1 MALPDSS
8 VIRSYPGGAAP
19 TYLSASLNYAF
30 ASGQTL
36 TVANTTGWYEVSAS
50 GYNTTN
56 PLGTSGPFTL
66 VIDYGLGSEEKVL
79 CASGA
84 IALGVNTTIF
94 VYNVSGTNGRG
105 YDGTTAVGHSV
116 GSSSDYNVF
125 PVATAIEQ
133 AQFNYVTSKA
143 IVSGTTAGGDLVG
156 TYPNPTLKPI
166 GTSGTTLLDGQIPII
181 SVDNVG
187 RVTGISGYYI
197 NISQTQVSGLANS
210 FATQSGQIDALN
222 GEVSVLFTTTSGQTI
237 SINNLNSQVSGNTT
251 NIVTLNNTVSGNTAS
266 IDTLNSTV
274 SGNTASIGTLNSTVS
289 GQTININALNTQV
302 SGLST
307 SINNLTSSTNSG
319 FVSVDTQISGLNVVV
334 SGQSATIAAEA
345 NNIAVLS
352 GQYVTLS
359 GNLVTTNSNVATLSG
374 QFVTLSGQYLTTS
387 GVVTNN
393 TNNIAT
399 LSGQMITANNGI
411 STNATNIST
420 LSGSVS
426 TISGKQVTDEANI
439 ASLSGSLVTL
449 SGQFVTT
456 SGRTIFSGTTAGG
469 DLTGT
474 YPNPTLRTISGVSGT
489 YGSATQTPLLSID
502 SNGRVTNAQLYTIQI
517 AESQVNNLTTDMLV
531 ISGNIASVS
540 GKQATDQ
547 SNIATLSGNL
557 ATLSGQYVTT
567 SGLVTNQAGYI
578 STISGKQVTDEA
590 NIASTSGSLAT
601 LSGQYV
607 STSGIV
613 TNQTGY
619 ITTISGKQVT
629 DEANIASLSGS
640 LVTLSGQYVTTS
652 GLVTNQAGYISTIS
666 GKQITDEANL
676 ATLSGQYAT
685 TSGIVTNNTGYIATI
700 SGKQVTDEAN
710 IATISGKQVT
720 DEANIAS
727 ISGSLSTVSGVAY
740 AALPRTGGTI
750 SGSLTVTGTL
760 SVNSTN
766 IALGANTPIPSANAA
781 GVAIGNYAG
790 QTSNNNGVAVGAYAG
805 STQNFDGVAVGY
817 EAGYY
822 YNEFGVAIG
831 YLANINNTGS
841 NYTTAIGYQVN
852 ATAPGSVAIGTD
864 HTGAGATSSTQDQIV
879 LGTSNHTVNIPGKL
893 TISGGNVLVSGT
905 TANGDLSGTYP
916 SPTVAKIQGTSVSPT
931 TPTNNQVLRYSTTSG
946 AWYAGTGNALFPTA
960 TISGNYTATP
970 NDYAVV
976 NATVAPITITL
987 PNAPAN
993 GSVVSVAS
1001 LPTSTYNV
1009 VITASGSD
1017 TIPGGNFTLA
1027 GNTVFNSVSFYY
1039 DSARTEWLIQSNQ
1052 FGDVAGGDLGGYYP
1066 NPTVNSLQGTPV
1078 SSTPPNTGQV
1088 LASVGGVW
1096 TPITSSG
1103 VGTPGPGGANG
1114 YYGAFYDTT
1123 NQTATSTTSGNVL
1136 AIGSTFGANGIT
1148 RSASGTITF
1157 GYTGTYLIAYTVQ
1170 LFTSAGASRNVDI
1183 WFRKN
1188 GVNVPNTNATF
1199 ATPGNPG
1206 GSAITAAVTHIIA
1219 ASGNDNFQIMWMPT
1233 NTDTT
1238 VQTIASGANY
1248 PTAPGAFVSVSQIMY
1263 NQTGTYTV
1271 NTAVASGTNQATAT
1285 PLTLSTYAQITGATA
1300 SGNNV
1305 AGAGVVLATPTY
1317 NGQWMQIHN
1326 QDPANWLLVYP
1337 NSGATI
1343 DQEAAN
1349 GPIWIPPSAFWEGV
1363 ATTTLSWDT
1372 KTQPV
1377 TSTTLNVSYEA
1388 EGGQAAINL
1397 PSTGSPGTYGTVS
1410 GVPVVTTDPQGRVS
1424 TVTVTGI
1431 QIAQNQVT
1439 GLSGNLSALSGSI
1452 TTTNSNLATLSGQY
1466 ATTSGIVTNQTGYIS
1481 TLSGQ
1486 MVTANAN
1493 IASTSGSLATLSGQY
1508 VTTSGITTTNTSNI
1522 ATLSGQMV
1530 TANSNIASTSGSLAT
1545 LSGQYVT
1552 TSGLVTNQ
1560 AGYISTLSG
1569 QMVTANSNIASTS
1582 GSLATLSGQF
1592 VSLSGA
1598 YATTSG
1604 NLNTTNTNVA
1614 NLSGQ
1619 YATLS
1624 GQYATT
1630 SGIVTNNTSYIA
1642 ATSGSLATLSGQF
1655 VALSGSYNTTS
1666 GIVTNQT
1673 SYIATLSGQIV
1684 TLSGSDAN
1692 KLPLGGG
1699 TVTGTLNVNSPFN
1712 VNGNV
1717 SITGTETISGA
1728 LNVNYTI
1735 NASTPTTNP
1744 PINFGGGLSYS
1755 DVNTMAGFNNSV
1767 NNYNQVIIQ
1776 NTNSGTSAS
1785 TNLNV
1790 SNNLGTSGT
1799 NYGEFGMNSS
1809 NFTGTGAFNTAGAVY
1824 LASASTDLAIG
1835 TYGNNA
1841 IHFVTNSAASD
1852 AMTITS
1858 GGNVVVASGFT
1869 VSGTSTQIGNVSFS
1883 GAVTVSGAAVMTSG
1897 SAVGG
1902 DLTGTIG
1909 NAKVTKIQGYA
1920 VSSGAPTA
1928 NTMLVYSG
1936 SQWTSGPVVSGTT
1949 GTGGIIPYATN
1960 PLLVAP
1966 LEQVVVTS
1974 GVLASGTAATLN
1986 VVSGGVYVYTAAPTS
2001 AWQIQIT
2008 NAPTTVGQ
2016 AVTVTVGTNNGAT
2029 AYLPS
2034 GFTINGYTV
2043 NGGTTLPAHGTAYT
2057 NTITVTAYY
2066 QGGSIWTSA
2075 DATINYDFYAITL
2088 ICTAANTYV
2097 MLLGQTKF

>member
-19 TYLSASLNYAF
+19 TYLSASLDYAF
-30 ASGQTL
+30 ASGQTI
-36 TVANTTGWYEVSAS
+36 TVANTTGWYEVSAG

-66 VIDYGLGSEEKVL
+66 VVDYGLGSEEKIL

-84 IALGVNTTIF
+84 ISLGVNTTIF

-105 YDGTTAVGHSV
+105 YDGTTATSHSV
-116 GSSSDYNVF
+116 GTSSDYNVF

-133 AQFNYVTSKA
+133 AQFNLAASKLGNSTLV
-143 IVSGTTAGGDLVG
+143 VSGTTAGGDLAG
-156 TYPNPTLKPI
+156 TYPNPTLKAI
-166 GTSGTTLLDGQIPII
+166 YTGDTFSGGGGSFLPTF
-181 SVDNVG
+181 SWDNAG
-187 RVTGISGYYI
+187 RITNVSGI
-197 NISQTQVSGLANS
+197 NIFIPTSAVSGLNTTISGLQTQINTNGTNISTQSGQINTLFATTS
-210 FATQSGQIDALN
+210 GQASSIATQSGQIN
-222 GEVSVLFTTTSGQTI
+222 SLFITTSGNSTD
-237 SINNLNSQVSGNTT
+237 INNQAAAISG
-251 NIVTLNNTVSGNTAS
+251 
-266 IDTLNSTV
+266 
-274 SGNTASIGTLNSTVS
+274 
-289 GQTININALNTQV
+289 LNTQV
-302 SGLST
+302 SDLNNST
-307 SINNLTSSTNSG
+307 TSG
-319 FVSVDTQISGLNVVV
+319 FASVNTQISGLNVVV
-334 SGQSATIAAEA
+334 SGQANTLATEA

-359 GNLVTTNSNVATLSG
+359 GNLVTTNSNVANLSG
-374 QFVTLSGQYLTTS
+374 QFASLSGSYNTTS
-387 GVVTNN
+387 GIVTNQ
-393 TNNIAT
+393 TGYIAT

-411 STNATNIST
+411 STNAANLAT
-420 LSGSVS
+420 LSGQYTTTSGIVTNHTS
-426 TISGKQVTDEANI
+426 YIATISGKQITDENNIATLSGNIVTISGKQVTDEANI

-456 SGRTIFSGTTAGG
+456 SGRTIFSGTNAGG

-517 AESQVNNLTTDMLV
+517 AENQVNNLTTDMTS

-540 GKQATDQ
+540 GKQATDA
-547 SNIATLSGNL
+547 SNIASLSGSLATLSGQYVSTSGIVTNNTSYIATISGKQITDEANIASLSGSL

-578 STISGKQVTDEA
+578 STISGKQ
-590 NIASTSGSLAT
+590 IA
-601 LSGQYV
+601 
-607 STSGIV
+607 
-613 TNQTGY
+613 
-619 ITTISGKQVT
+619 
-629 DEANIASLSGS
+629 
-640 LVTLSGQYVTTS
+640 
-652 GLVTNQAGYISTIS
+652 
-666 GKQITDEANL
+666 DEANL

-710 IATISGKQVT
+710 IASL
-720 DEANIAS
+720 
-727 ISGSLSTVSGVAY
+727 SGSLATVSGVAY

-750 SGSLTVTGTL
+750 SGNLTVTGTL
-760 SVNSTN
+760 T
-766 IALGANTPIPSANAA
+766 
-781 GVAIGNYAG
+781 
-790 QTSNNNGVAVGAYAG
+790 AG
-805 STQNFDGVAVGY
+805 S
-817 EAGYY
+817 
-822 YNEFGVAIG
+822 
-831 YLANINNTGS
+831 L
-841 NYTTAIGYQVN
+841 
-852 ATAPGSVAIGTD
+852 
-864 HTGAGATSSTQDQIV
+864 
-879 LGTSNHTVNIPGKL
+879 TV
-893 TISGGNVLVSGT
+893 SGGNVLISGS

-916 SPTVAKIQGTSVSPT
+916 APTVAKIQGVAVSPT

-946 AWYAGTGNALFPTA
+946 TWYAGTGNALFPT
-960 TISGNYTATP
+960 TTQSGNYTAVP
-970 NDYAVV
+970 NDYVV
-976 NATVAPITITL
+976 CNATAGAMTVTL
-987 PNAPAN
+987 TNAPAN
-993 GSVVSVAS
+993 GSIIAVAS
-1001 LPTSTYNV
+1001 QATSTYNV
-1009 VITASGSD
+1009 TVVASGSD
-1017 TIPGGNFTLA
+1017 TIPGGSFVLA
-1027 GNTVFNSVSFYY
+1027 GNGVFNSVEFYY
-1039 DSARTEWLIQSNQ
+1039 DAGLAEWLIVSNQ
-1052 FGDVAGGDLGGYYP
+1052 FGDVAGGDLTGTYP
-1066 NPTVNSLQGTPV
+1066 NPTVSYLNGVPV
-1078 SSTPPNTGQV
+1078 SPTPPNTGQV

-1103 VGTPGPGGANG
+1103 IGTPGPGGANG

-1136 AIGSTFGANGIT
+1136 AIGSTFSANGIT

-1157 GYTGTYLIAYTVQ
+1157 GYAGTYLIAYTVQ
-1170 LFTSAGASRNVDI
+1170 LITSSSASRNVDI

-1199 ATPGNPG
+1199 AVPASPTPGG
-1206 GSAITAAVTHIIA
+1206 GNAVTAAVTHIIV

-1238 VQTIASGANY
+1238 VETIASGANY
-1248 PTAPGAFVSVSQIMY
+1248 PTAPGVFVSVSQIMY

-1271 NTAVASGTNQATAT
+1271 NAVAASGTNATTAT
-1285 PLTLSTYAQITGATA
+1285 PLTLSTYAPITGATA
-1300 SGNNV
+1300 SGNT
-1305 AGAGVVLATPTY
+1305 ASGTGVILPTPTY

-1326 QDPANWLLVYP
+1326 EDLTHWLLVYP
-1337 NSGATI
+1337 QPTAYIDNGSTGA
-1343 DQEAAN
+1343 
-1349 GPIWIPPSAFWEGV
+1349 PIWLPPTSYWEGV
-1363 ATTTLSWDT
+1363 ATTTTSWDT
-1372 KTQPV
+1372 AIQPL
-1377 TSTTLNVSYEA
+1377 TSNSLAVSYLVVP
-1388 EGGQAAINL
+1388 GQTDIEL
-1397 PSTGSPGTYGTVS
+1397 QTYGTPGTYGTTS
-1410 GVPVVTTDPQGRVS
+1410 GIPVITTDTYGRS
-1424 TVTVTGI
+1424 TVTVTGV
-1431 QIAQNQVT
+1431 QINQSQVT

-1452 TTTNSNLATLSGQY
+1452 TTTSSNLATLSGQY
-1466 ATTSGIVTNQTGYIS
+1466 ATTSGIVTNQTGY
-1481 TLSGQ
+1481 
-1486 MVTANAN
+1486 
-1493 IASTSGSLATLSGQY
+1493 
-1508 VTTSGITTTNTSNI
+1508 I

-1545 LSGQYVT
+1545 LSGQFV
-1552 TSGLVTNQ
+1552 
-1560 AGYISTLSG
+1560 ALSG
-1569 QMVTANSNIASTS
+1569 SYS
-1582 GSLATLSGQF
+1582 
-1592 VSLSGA
+1592 
-1598 YATTSG
+1598 TTSG

-1624 GQYATT
+1624 GQYAAT
-1630 SGIVTNNTSYIA
+1630 SGIVTNHTSYIA

-1666 GIVTNQT
+1666 GIVTSQT
-1673 SYIATLSGQIV
+1673 SYISTLSGQVV

-1692 KLPLGGG
+1692 KLPLSGG

-1735 NASTPTTNP
+1735 NATTPTNNP

-1755 DVNTMAGFNNSV
+1755 DVNTIAGFNTSV
-1767 NNYNQVIIQ
+1767 NNYNQIVLQ

-1841 IHFVTNSAASD
+1841 IHFVTNSATAD

-1858 GGNVVVASGFT
+1858 GGNVVVGSGLT
-1869 VSGTSTQIGNVSFS
+1869 VSGTFTLATGIAISTSILYGPIAIGYQAGQTNNINSGVAIGYYAGQSNND
-1883 GAVTVSGAAVMTSG
+1883 GAVALGGYAGQYGNRRGVAIGGGAGQTTNASGIAIGFQAALPGNDNSIAIGVNSQTGSSGYAIALGTSSIASASGSVAIGMNATATGTNQFVLGTSNHNVQVPGTFAVSGSLTVSGTAVMTSG

-1909 NAKVTKIQGYA
+1909 NATVTKLQGYT
-1920 VSSGAPTA
+1920 VLSGAPTA
-1928 NTMLVYSG
+1928 NAMLVYSG
-1936 SQWTSGPVVSGTT
+1936 SQWTSGPAVSGTT

-1966 LEQVVVTS
+1966 LEQVVVSS
-1974 GVLASGTAATLN
+1974 GVVSSSAAAVLN
-1986 VVSGGVYVYTAAPTS
+1986 TVSGGVYVYTAAPTS

-2016 AVTVTVGTNNGAT
+2016 AVTVTVGTNNGST

-2057 NTITVTAYY
+2057 NTYTVTAYY
-2066 QGGSIWTSA
+2066 QGGSIWTAA
-2075 DATINYDFYAITL
+2075 DATVNYDFYAITL

>member
-19 TYLSASLNYAF
+19 TYLSASLSNTY

-66 VIDYGLGSEEKVL
+66 VVDYGLNGEEKIL

-84 IALGVNTTIF
+84 ISLGVNTTIF

-105 YDGTTAVGHSV
+105 YDGTTAVNHSA
-116 GSSSDYNVF
+116 GSSTDYNVF

-133 AQFNYVTSKA
+133 AQFNLATSK
-143 IVSGTTAGGDLVG
+143 IGNGTVILSGTTAGGDLAG
-156 TYPNPTLKPI
+156 TYPNPTLKVI
-166 GTSGTTLLDGQIPII
+166 GTSGTWYPADGQGTAIT
-181 SVDNVG
+181 VDNVG
-187 RVTGISGYYI
+187 RVTGLSGLNI
-197 NISQTQVSGLANS
+197 NITQAQVSGLVSFVNSTNANVS
-210 FATQSGQIDALN
+210 INTNDINTVSGQVATLSGQFVTLSGQVGDLS
-222 GEVSVLFTTTSGQTI
+222 GQVSTLSGQYLTTSGQ
-237 SINNLNSQVSGNTT
+237 VD
-251 NIVTLNNTVSGNTAS
+251 NNTIAISG
-266 IDTLNSTV
+266 LNSTV
-274 SGNTASIGTLNSTVS
+274 SGESVAI
-289 GQTININALNTQV
+289 

-307 SINNLTSSTNSG
+307 RIDTLSSTTNSG
-319 FVSVDTQISGLNVVV
+319 FATVDTQISGLNVVV

-474 YPNPTLRTISGVSGT
+474 YPNPTLITISGVSGT

-517 AESQVNNLTTDMLV
+517 AESQVNNLTTDMTS

-567 SGLVTNQAGYI
+567 SGLVTNQDGYI

-607 STSGIV
+607 ITSGIV
-613 TNQTGY
+613 VTNT
-619 ITTISGKQVT
+619 S
-629 DEANIASLSGS
+629 NIAATSGS
-640 LVTLSGQYVTTS
+640 
-652 GLVTNQAGYISTIS
+652 
-666 GKQITDEANL
+666 L
-676 ATLSGQYAT
+676 ATLSGQFVTLSGSYNT

-700 SGKQVTDEAN
+700 SGKQITDEAN
-710 IATISGKQVT
+710 IASLSGSLNTLSGQYVATSGIVTNHTSYIATISGKQVA

-727 ISGSLSTVSGVAY
+727 ISGSLATVSGVAY
-740 AALPRTGGTI
+740 AALPKAGGTI
-750 SGSLTVTGTL
+750 SGNLTVTGTL
-760 SVNSTN
+760 T
-766 IALGANTPIPSANAA
+766 
-781 GVAIGNYAG
+781 
-790 QTSNNNGVAVGAYAG
+790 AG
-805 STQNFDGVAVGY
+805 S
-817 EAGYY
+817 
-822 YNEFGVAIG
+822 
-831 YLANINNTGS
+831 L
-841 NYTTAIGYQVN
+841 
-852 ATAPGSVAIGTD
+852 
-864 HTGAGATSSTQDQIV
+864 
-879 LGTSNHTVNIPGKL
+879 TV
-893 TISGGNVLVSGT
+893 SGGNVLISGS

-916 SPTVAKIQGTSVSPT
+916 SPTVAKIQGASVSPT
-931 TPTNNQVLRYSTTSG
+931 TPTNNQVLRYSTASG

-976 NATVAPITITL
+976 NATVAPITVTL

-1039 DSARTEWLIQSNQ
+1039 DSVRTEWLISSNQ
-1052 FGDVAGGDLGGYYP
+1052 FGNVAGGDLGGYYP
-1066 NPTVNSLQGTPV
+1066 NPTVDRLQGTPV

-1088 LASVGGVW
+1088 LGAVGGVW
-1096 TPITSSG
+1096 APITTSG
-1103 VGTPGPGGANG
+1103 LGTPGPGGANG
-1114 YYGAFYDTT
+1114 YYGAFYDSTT
-1123 NQTATSTTSGNVL
+1123 QSATSTTVASGSPVL
-1136 AIGSTFGANGIT
+1136 IGNTFTANGIT
-1148 RSASGTITF
+1148 TAASGIISF
-1157 GYTGTYLIAYTVQ
+1157 GYTGTYLVAYTIQ
-1170 LFTSAGASRNVDI
+1170 LSGTGNADIPVNV

-1188 GVNVPNTNATF
+1188 GANVQNTMAQFSIT
-1199 ATPGNPG
+1199 NPPA
-1206 GSAITAAVTHIIA
+1206 GSTVTAAVTHIIV
-1219 ASGNDNFQIMWMPT
+1219 ASGNDNFQIYWQPATT
-1233 NTDTT
+1233 NATI
-1238 VQTIASGANY
+1238 VPIASGSSHPA
-1248 PTAPGAFVSVSQIMY
+1248 APSVFVSVSQIMY

-1271 NTAVASGTNQATAT
+1271 NAVAASGTNQASAT
-1285 PLTLSTYAQITGATA
+1285 PLTLSTYAPITGATA

-1343 DQEAAN
+1343 DQEVAD

-1372 KTQPV
+1372 KIEAI
-1377 TSTTLNVSYEA
+1377 TSTTLNVSYQSD
-1388 EGGQAAINL
+1388 GGQAAINL
-1397 PSTGSPGTYGTVS
+1397 PSTGTPGTYGTVS

-1545 LSGQYVT
+1545 LSGQ
-1552 TSGLVTNQ
+1552 
-1560 AGYISTLSG
+1560 
-1569 QMVTANSNIASTS
+1569 
-1582 GSLATLSGQF
+1582 F

-1630 SGIVTNNTSYIA
+1630 SGIVTNQTSYIA

-1755 DVNTMAGFNNSV
+1755 DVNIMAGFNNSV

-1824 LASASTDLAIG
+1824 LSSASTDLAIG

-1841 IHFVTNSAASD
+1841 IHFVTNSATSD

-1909 NAKVTKIQGYA
+1909 NAKVTKLQGYT
-1920 VSSGAPTA
+1920 VSSGAPVA

-1936 SQWTSGPVVSGTT
+1936 SQWTSGPAVSGTT

-2057 NTITVTAYY
+2057 NTITVTAFY

>member
-66 VIDYGLGSEEKVL
+66 VVDYGLGSEEKVL

-133 AQFNYVTSKA
+133 AQFNYVSSKA
-143 IVSGTTAGGDLVG
+143 LYAGAAAGGDLTG
-156 TYPNPTLKPI
+156 TYPNPVLKDVFV
-166 GTSGTTLLDGQIPII
+166 SGTFYTNEAKTTAITTDAQGRIVALSGTPIAI
-181 SVDNVG
+181 Q
-187 RVTGISGYYI
+187 T
-197 NISQTQVSGLANS
+197 TQVSGLSS
-210 FATQSGQIDALN
+210 FVESTNLSI
-222 GEVSVLFTTTSGQTI
+222 SGQTVN
-237 SINNLNSQVSGNTT
+237 INTLNTQVSGLNT
-251 NIVTLNNTVSGNTAS
+251 S
-266 IDTLNSTV
+266 
-274 SGNTASIGTLNSTVS
+274 VS
-289 GQTININALNTQV
+289 GQTVSINTLNTQV

-307 SINNLTSSTNSG
+307 SLDNLSISTTSG
-319 FVSVDTQISGLNVVV
+319 FNSVSTQISGLNLVV
-334 SGQSATIAAEA
+334 SGQTTSIATNAS
-345 NNIAVLS
+345 NIATLS
-352 GQYVTLS
+352 GQYVSLS
-359 GNLVTTNSNVATLSG
+359 GSLNTTNSNVSTLSG
-374 QFVTLSGQYLTTS
+374 QIVSLSGSYVSLSGKLDTTNS
-387 GVVTNN
+387 NV
-393 TNNIAT
+393 AT

-517 AESQVNNLTTDMLV
+517 AENQVNNLTTDMTS

-629 DEANIASLSGS
+629 DEANIALLSGS

-905 TANGDLSGTYP
+905 TASGDLSGTYP
-916 SPTVAKIQGTSVSPT
+916 SPTVARIQGTSVSPT

-1001 LPTSTYNV
+1001 LTTSTYNV
-1009 VITASGSD
+1009 VVTASGSD

-1039 DSARTEWLIQSNQ
+1039 DSARTEWLISSNQ
-1052 FGDVAGGDLGGYYP
+1052 FGDVAGGDLSGYYP

-1136 AIGSTFGANGIT
+1136 AIGSTFTSNGIT

-1170 LFTSAGASRNVDI
+1170 LITSASGSRNVDI

-1199 ATPGNPG
+1199 AVPGNNG
-1206 GSAITAAVTHIIA
+1206 GNAVTAAVTHIIV
-1219 ASGNDNFQIMWMPT
+1219 ASGNENFQIMWMPT

-1248 PTAPGAFVSVSQIMY
+1248 PTAPGVFVSVSQIMY

-1285 PLTLSTYAQITGATA
+1285 PLTNSTYAPITGATA

-1326 QDPANWLLVYP
+1326 QDSANWLLVYP

-1343 DQEAAN
+1343 DLEVAD

-1372 KTQPV
+1372 KTESI
-1377 TSTTLNVSYEA
+1377 TSTTINVSYQSD
-1388 EGGQAAINL
+1388 GGQAAINL
-1397 PSTGSPGTYGTVS
+1397 PSTGTPGTYGTVS

-1569 QMVTANSNIASTS
+1569 QMVTANSNIATISGNLVTVSGVAAAALPKAGGTMSGAIAMGSNKITGLANGTVSTDAAAFGQIPTALPPNGS
-1582 GSLATLSGQF
+1582 AGGSLAGTYPNPAIAANVTVTGLINISGTLTAPTITNGTISGSTLSNITVGGDLTGTLPNPTLAA
-1592 VSLSGA
+1592 VG
-1598 YATTSG
+1598 TSG
-1604 NLNTTNTNVA
+1604 TYG
-1614 NLSGQ
+1614 S
-1619 YATLS
+1619 AT
-1624 GQYATT
+1624 AVPI
-1630 SGIVTNNTSYIA
+1630 IVTDSKGRVTGVTTAAPLDSTKL
-1642 ATSGSLATLSGQF
+1642 ATSGGFLTGPLS
-1655 VALSGSYNTTS
+1655 
-1666 GIVTNQT
+1666 TN
-1673 SYIATLSGQIV
+1673 SNV
-1684 TLSGSDAN
+1684 
-1692 KLPLGGG
+1692 
-1699 TVTGTLNVNSPFN
+1699 TVTGTTTV
-1712 VNGNV
+1712 
-1717 SITGTETISGA
+1717 SGA

-1809 NFTGTGAFNTAGAVY
+1809 NFTGTGAFSTAGAVY
-1824 LASASTDLAIG
+1824 LSSASTDLAIG

-1909 NAKVTKIQGYA
+1909 NATVTKLQGYT
-1920 VSSGAPTA
+1920 VLSGAPTTNA
-1928 NTMLVYSG
+1928 MLVYSG
-1936 SQWTSGPVVSGTT
+1936 SQWRSGPAVSGTT

-1966 LEQVVVTS
+1966 LEQVVVSS
-1974 GVLASGTAATLN
+1974 GVISSSAAATLN

-2088 ICTAANTYV
+2088 ICIATNTYV